1 MAKRAK
7 KTRATSPTRL
17 TEEYARFGP
26 PGPLAAALPIEQYL
40 AAIVAHEL
48 SNPFTAMSG
57 RIDLMRSRKD
67 LTAAQAR
74 DIAAM
79 RSAGE
84 RIARILAN
92 LKTFSRRESPPA
104 RPIDILPVVQ
114 AALARFRESPAGS
127 KVDVRLKDWP
137 GPVRATADPDLLEAV
152 IAATVEVLAERHEA
166 VTTMDITL
174 SVNAADEEVSL
185 CFVDDGPPFRDEDVA
200 RVFHPFGG
208 ETLFTWGGIITLAY
222 GYYVIR
228 AWGGTFR
235 FLTRDDK
242 TITELCLSLQT

>member
-1 MAKRAK
+1 MARRAK
-7 KTRATSPTRL
+7 KQEPAIPTPIVD
-17 TEEYARFGP
+17 EYARFGP
-26 PGPLAAALPIEQYL
+26 PGPLAASLPIEQYL

-67 LTAAQAR
+67 LTAAQSR

-79 RSAGE
+79 RSAGA

-92 LKTFSRRESPPA
+92 LKTFSRRDAPPA
-104 RPIDILPVVQ
+104 RPIEILPVVQ
-114 AALARFRESPAGS
+114 AALKRFRESPAGK
-127 KVDVRLKDWP
+127 KVDIRLKDWP

-152 IAATVEVLAERHEA
+152 LAATFEVLAERHES
-166 VTTMDITL
+166 VTTMDVSL
-174 SVNAADEEVSL
+174 SVNQADEEVSL
-185 CFVDDGPPFRDEDVA
+185 CLVDDGPPFRDEDVA
-200 RVFHPFGG
+200 RIFHPFGG
-208 ETLFTWGGIITLAY
+208 DTLFTWGGIITLAY

-235 FLTRDDK
+235 FLTQDDR
-242 TITELCLSLQT
+242 TVTELCLSLQS

>member
-1 MAKRAK
+1 MAKRDRRRS
-7 KTRATSPTRL
+7 RAVSRPTVV
-17 TEEYARFGP
+17 EYATFAP
-26 PGPLAAALPIEQYL
+26 PGPLAASLPVEQYL

-48 SNPFTAMSG
+48 SNPYTAMAG

-67 LTAAQAR
+67 LSAAQAR

-84 RIARILAN
+84 RIENILAN
-92 LKTFSRRESPPA
+92 LKTFSRREAPPP
-104 RPIDILPVVQ
+104 RPVETLPVVQ
-114 AALARFRESPAGS
+114 AALERFRESPAGAS
-127 KVDVRLKDWP
+127 VDVRLGEWP
-137 GPVRATADPDLLEAV
+137 GTVRATADPVLLEGV
-152 IAATVEVLAERHEA
+152 IAATLEVLAERHET

-174 SVNAADEEVSL
+174 SLNDFDEEMSI
-185 CFVDDGPPFRDEDVA
+185 CFQDDGPPFTEEETA

-208 ETLFTWGGIITLAY
+208 GKLFTWGGIITLAY

-235 FLTRDDK
+235 FLTQEEK
-242 TITELCLSLQT
+242 TITELCLSLQP